1 LSAAKARSYSQ
12 SHRSASVAIYS
23 FLDNTEEKS
32 IVFIHMRK
40 KKERERE
47 KKLPVWFD

>member
-1 LSAAKARSYSQ
+1 
-12 SHRSASVAIYS
+12 VAIYS

-40 KKERERE
+40 KKRERER
-47 KKLPVWFD
+47 KKTASVV